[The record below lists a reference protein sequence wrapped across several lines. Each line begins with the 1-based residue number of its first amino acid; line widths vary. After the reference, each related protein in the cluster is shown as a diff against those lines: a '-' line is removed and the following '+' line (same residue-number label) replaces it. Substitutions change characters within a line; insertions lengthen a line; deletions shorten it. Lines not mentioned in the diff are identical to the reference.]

1 MEMSYG
7 DLLQFLGD
15 VLAEVTG
22 VGGEE
27 GARGDVAGCRVVKVK
42 MGGIV
47 MGESESL
54 K

>member
-1 MEMSYG
+1 MSYG

-27 GARGDVAGCRVVKVK
+27 GARGDIARRHLVEVK
-42 MGGIV
+42 MG
-47 MGESESL
+47 L
-54 K
+54 D